1 MLGYNFNMQFQ
12 LKSYSLKNFSFL
24 IDNLKVIHERSD
36 MMLLFILKCE
46 LKSFQGKS
54 IHSI

>member
-24 IDNLKVIHERSD
+24 IDNLKVIHEKSD
-36 MMLLFILKCE
+36 MMLLFI
-46 LKSFQGKS
+46 
-54 IHSI
+54 